1 MSRLLTPLRL
11 SAAVVAVLSAVLVLG
26 LAGAGATQSLVA
38 YNLYPLISDGPAVT
52 APLADTSLVNGWGLS
67 ASATSPWWTSNNKSN
82 TSTLYTGLGSKN
94 ALTVTVAG
102 GPTGTVANANT
113 GAFVISQNG
122 VSSSSRFLF
131 DTQAGQILGWAPTVN
146 GTQAVVAV
154 DNSSKGALYD
164 GLATLNDRLYAAD
177 FHNGARRLVR
187 RVVQAADAPV
197 QRPEAAEGLRAVRDP
212 GARREHLRHLR
223 QAGRGEEARR
233 AGHRRRLRR
242 RVHAP
247 TARSSRASPRRRT
260 NGPLNAPW
268 GLAMAP
274 SNFGAYSGD
283 LLVGNFGNG
292 RISAYQQLASGK
304 WVYKGQVRT
313 AERHADRDR
322 RPVGDRVRQRR
333 LGRPDER
340 PVLPGRTER
349 PVARAVRLHRRR
361 LAAGFE
367 T

>member
-11 SAAVVAVLSAVLVLG
+11 TAAVVAVLSATLVLG

-38 YNLYPLISDGPAVT
+38 YNLYPLISDGSAVA
-52 APLADTSLVNGWGLS
+52 APLGDTSLVNGWGLS

-113 GAFVISQNG
+113 AAFVISQNG

-154 DNSSKGALYD
+154 DNASKGALYD
-164 GLATLNDRLYAAD
+164 GLTTLNDRLYAAD
-177 FHNGARRLVR
+177 SHNGRVDSFDSSFKPLTLPFTDPKLPKGFAPFGIQALAGNIFVTYAKQDAAKKVSVPGTGVGYVDEFTADGVLVG
-187 RVVQAADAPV
+187 RV
-197 QRPEAAEGLRAVRDP
+197 
-212 GARREHLRHLR
+212 
-223 QAGRGEEARR
+223 
-233 AGHRRRLRR
+233 
-242 RVHAP
+242 
-247 TARSSRASPRRRT
+247 ASPT
-260 NGPLNAPW
+260 KNGPLNAPW

-292 RISAYQQLASGK
+292 RISAYQQLSGGK

-313 AERHADRDR
+313 AGGTPIAID
-322 RPVGDRVRQRR
+322 G
-333 LGRPDER
+333 LWAIAFGN
-340 PVLPGRTER
+340 G
-349 PVARAVRLHRRR
+349 A
-361 LAAGFE
+361 AAGPTNNLYFASGPSGG
-367 T
+367 THGLFGFIAAG